1 MIYTNGKVLIRDYI
15 NSDYD
20 TLLNL
25 NIKEK
30 DAIELYNM
38 TNMTPKEYM
47 SWHLDTYISETKVI
61 EYDSVVVGMLGIDEN
76 ILWFTTIQLN
86 RQAEFSLVRM
96 YIKVLIELMNTKNI
110 KTVSTYV
117 DSNYIETLKWI
128 EVGGFKRVKEVEINN
143 NKFYIMKFT
152 IK

>member
-15 NSDYD
+15 NADYD

-25 NIKEK
+25 DIKEK
-30 DAIELYNM
+30 DVIELYNM

-47 SWHLDTYISETKVI
+47 SWHLDTYSSETKVI
-61 EYDSVVVGMLGIDEN
+61 EYDSVVVGMLGIDES
-76 ILWFTTIQLN
+76 ILWFTTIQLT

-128 EVGGFKRVKEVEINN
+128 ELGGFKRVKEVEINN

>member
-47 SWHLDTYISETKVI
+47 SWHLDTYSSETKVI

-76 ILWFTTIQLN
+76 ILWFTTVQLT
-86 RQAEFSLVRM
+86 RQAEFSLIRM

-128 EVGGFKRVKEVEINN
+128 ELGGFKRVKEVEINN